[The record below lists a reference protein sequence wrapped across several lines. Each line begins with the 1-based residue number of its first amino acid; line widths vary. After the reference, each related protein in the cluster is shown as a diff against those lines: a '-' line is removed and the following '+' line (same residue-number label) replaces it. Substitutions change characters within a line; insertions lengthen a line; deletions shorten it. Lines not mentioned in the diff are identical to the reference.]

1 MAIRTHWPLLHT
13 GTNFLSPADMVAS
26 WSYPQ
31 CHPSEGLLPTLCP
44 STCFEGSPACPPFPP
59 HLPLSLPPPSTFYFY
74 RLLDEITVL
83 RRQSLRVT
91 FRKKLILYLSFG
103 MQPCPN
109 SAKRKPPEIILQHL
123 ASIPLAF
130 YYSKAQNA
138 ESLRAGER
146 SQERCQQPIVL
157 K

>member
-26 WSYPQ
+26 WSYPP

-44 STCFEGSPACPPFPP
+44 STSP
-59 HLPLSLPPPSTFYFY
+59 HLSLSHLPFSLPPPSTFYFY
-74 RLLDEITVL
+74 KLFDEITVL

-123 ASIPLAF
+123 TSIPLAF
-130 YYSKAQNA
+130 YYSKAQNT

-146 SQERCQQPIVL
+146 SQEHCQQPIV
-157 K
+157 